1 MWFLLCLIDQHAT
14 NMSGKADGL
23 LLTFL
28 VLTLDGGD
36 WTASHSDC
44 VEEQEKT

>member
-1 MWFLLCLIDQHAT
+1 
-14 NMSGKADGL
+14 MSLEAEEL

-36 WTASHSDC
+36 WAASHSDC
-44 VEEQEKT
+44 MEEQGKPLKALE

>member
-1 MWFLLCLIDQHAT
+1 MP
-14 NMSGKADGL
+14 GEEEGL

-36 WTASHSDC
+36 RTASHSDC
-44 VEEQEKT
+44 MKEQGKPGKALE